1 MFDRWED
8 DIARVIFNKTGRGFN
23 KTTPEDL
30 YAANLVLFRLIT
42 SYAWQGNEMMNS
54 QFMRSSQDP
63 LFSYIIVPEFY
74 EKDSNQKIR
83 NKKTICFFQNK
94 VSMFRDYDY
103 DEYMDDN
110 EKENILVYESPSHD
124 TFKEINKTDIDFSLS
139 EYIANELSNDNYY
152 KRLLET
158 NKSIIKKNIDDL
170 GDVDFE
176 VISPTNKDRI
186 TEITRTSDHSY
197 SGVLSVFGHF
207 YFEPRDLKI
216 HTHIVAKNWL
226 GPIGMIC
233 LYDESVCE
241 KINDLFTISFVSVTP
256 AFRKMGL
263 GTRLAEEAIKY
274 CIDNNK
280 VLARTDPSNMG
291 KIGLR
296 GSINNMARLKYPSFP
311 LTPSY
316 SKDAIR
322 SLLLNKAAKK
332 LYKNKPLPFIKGAID
347 YIDNSIKNILNKDI
361 EKLESFEI
369 NYKIRIFCDEY
380 LENYKKSVNIKK
392 NTMPE
397 P

>member
-1 MFDRWED
+1 MFDKWED
-8 DIARVIFNKTGRGFN
+8 DIAKVIFEKTGRDFN
-23 KTTPEDL
+23 KANAEDL
-30 YAANLVLFRLIT
+30 YAANLVLFQLIT

-63 LFSYIIVPEFY
+63 LFSYIVVPAFY
-74 EKDSNQKIR
+74 EKDSDKKIR
-83 NKKTICFFQNK
+83 NEKTVCFFQNK

-139 EYIANELSNDNYY
+139 DYIVNELSNDNYY

-158 NKSIIKKNIDDL
+158 NKSIIEKNIDDL

-176 VISPTNKDRI
+176 VISPISKERI
-186 TEITRTSDHSY
+186 TEITKTSDYSY
-197 SGVLSVFGHF
+197 SGVSSVFGHF
-207 YFEPRDLKI
+207 YFEPRDLNM

-241 KINDLFTISFVSVTP
+241 KINDLFTISFISVTP

-369 NYKIRIFCDEY
+369 NYKIRVFCDEY
-380 LENYKKSVNIKK
+380 LETYKKSVNIKK